1 MLQSSASTIRYPLL
15 SLREQK
21 GDGDIPDFPEY
32 NISFYSTS
40 NGLKNLLLS
49 KIMAKSKCLPLPHI
63 CHNLEWPSAKGCSC
77 GIPFL
82 VVCFQTAFARTPP
95 EITFLIVWV
104 AANGVHRNSLAKFG
118 IFLAHLSTALKKRP
132 DEKR

>member
-77 GIPFL
+77 GIQRLGTIKQILL
-82 VVCFQTAFARTPP
+82 VTEFQGTQQRIRIRA
-95 EITFLIVWV
+95 I
-104 AANGVHRNSLAKFG
+104 
-118 IFLAHLSTALKKRP
+118 LK
-132 DEKR
+132 

>member
-49 KIMAKSKCLPLPHI
+49 KIMAKSKCLPLP
-63 CHNLEWPSAKGCSC
+63 GRD
-77 GIPFL
+77 IPCMVQFSVRVESNIDIKNGL
-82 VVCFQTAFARTPP
+82 V
-95 EITFLIVWV
+95 LNW
-104 AANGVHRNSLAKFG
+104 HD
-118 IFLAHLSTALKKRP
+118 LSYN
-132 DEKR
+132 